1 MDINYNQFEE
11 IKIHC
16 LEQYNRYYDKFML
29 RIPNTSEYKAL
40 FHLSDDEIKDFIVFF
55 DAIKWKTA
63 YDEVYSDILK
73 DYQIKRRKRKI
84 LNIQNVIEK
93 QNIQR
98 K

>member
-1 MDINYNQFEE
+1 MDINHNQFEE
-11 IKIHC
+11 IKNLC

-55 DAIKWKTA
+55 DAIKWNTA
-63 YDEVYSDILK
+63 YNEVYSEILK
-73 DYQIKRRKRKI
+73 DYQIKRRKDKI